1 MILYQGVLAGYP
13 LQFRAILS
21 PTRIGIFT
29 AILDAV
35 STIKHMVKPPDFTA
49 LPKLFHT
56 FLSSRNKEKNK

>member
-35 STIKHMVKPPDFTA
+35 STIKHMVKPPGFYSAAKAFPYVFIFTQ
-49 LPKLFHT
+49 
-56 FLSSRNKEKNK
+56 